1 MKWNEANRMRHYPE
15 PYIEYLIYLHMERD
29 FFECHEVLEE
39 YWKSVPDSSLRQ
51 AWHGLI
57 QIAVALYHQR
67 RGNIAGARKMLE
79 NAIYNISKSHMEQL
93 GLQPEAFSKLLE
105 ARLEQLTNS
114 PNSKFE
120 DLNFPFADKDL
131 LQLCQSHP
139 LAENKIWLSQS
150 DLLNPSLIH
159 KHTLRDRS
167 KIINARQQQFIIRQ
181 QNRALKG

>member
-1 MKWNEANRMRHYPE
+1 MRHYPE

-39 YWKSVPDSSLRQ
+39 YWKSIPDSPMRQ
-51 AWHGLI
+51 AWRGLI

-79 NAIYNISKSHMEQL
+79 SAIHNISKRDMEQL
-93 GLQPEAFSKLLE
+93 GLQSEAFSKLLE
-105 ARLEQLTNS
+105 ARLEQLKTA
-114 PNSKFE
+114 PHAKFE
-120 DLNFPFADKDL
+120 ELNFPFADNDL
-131 LQLCQSHP
+131 MQLCLSHP
-139 LAENKIWLSQS
+139 LAANKIWLSQS

-167 KIINARQQQFIIRQ
+167 VVINTRQQQFVIRQ
-181 QNRALKG
+181 QNRVLKG